1 MVSRWHSDRS
11 KQPINIHLVKG
22 QQGSKSK
29 LDMSKKFSR
38 EERKKNN
45 FAIMSSHNMSSFLLP
60 GCLYAGKDLSMAV

>member
-29 LDMSKKFSR
+29 LDMSKKFSK
-38 EERKKNN
+38 EERKK
-45 FAIMSSHNMSSFLLP
+45 IILR
-60 GCLYAGKDLSMAV
+60 